1 MMDNVVLL
9 MWTYFTIA
17 VILITIVLTIIQKY
31 NINKYKKAIENLEK
45 EKNLITSIPVL
56 SELSKIQPIVKNE
69 KLEEKYNEWHNEF
82 EKLKEENIARISD
95 MILDLDY
102 LMEQKDYLGVTYKMA
117 KIEMEIYKT
126 KTKANLIL
134 NEIKAIILNEE
145 KNRNII
151 TKYKAIF
158 RELMIKFD
166 NNKEDYGEL
175 TKSIELQMENIQKR
189 FQEFEEYMDNNNY
202 DEVIHIVKALDEMI
216 NNMSVIIE
224 EGPSI
229 VLMAHTLIPKKIEEV
244 TSMYK
249 KMQRDG
255 YLLDYLNIEYNISEV
270 NKKISSI
277 LDRAK
282 VLNFEDSLFELKT
295 ILDYF
300 DSLFIDFE
308 NEKLQKSAF
317 EENYSAVKKKITNVN
332 KIMTNIYVQIESIKY
347 NYDLSEEELAE
358 LDSIKKEIEVL
369 NEEFNT
375 INEHRQKKTWPY
387 SQLAKELEQLM
398 LCLVKVE
405 DDLDIKLQTIG
416 SMHEDEMRAIEQL
429 EDIQSLLNKAKTQMR
444 TYKLPTIPNNYYI
457 QLKEANESI
466 RNIRVELE
474 KKPIAIKV
482 LNIRVDT
489 ARDLVLKLYNTTNE
503 MVKTAMLVEMAIV
516 YGNRYRSLKLQV
528 EQGLNN
534 AEILFN
540 KGEYKLAL
548 ETVINAIDLVEPGI
562 YQRLLS
568 VYSSEDILNKES

>member
-1 MMDNVVLL
+1 MDNVVLL

-277 LDRAK
+277 LDHAK

>member
-1 MMDNVVLL
+1 
-9 MWTYFTIA
+9 
-17 VILITIVLTIIQKY
+17 
-31 NINKYKKAIENLEK
+31 
-45 EKNLITSIPVL
+45 
-56 SELSKIQPIVKNE
+56 
-69 KLEEKYNEWHNEF
+69 
-82 EKLKEENIARISD
+82 

-277 LDRAK
+277 LDHAK

>member
-1 MMDNVVLL
+1 MDNVVLL

-102 LMEQKDYLGVTYKMA
+102 LMEQKDYLGVTYKIA

-332 KIMTNIYVQIESIKY
+332 KIMANIYVQIESIKY

>member
-1 MMDNVVLL
+1 
-9 MWTYFTIA
+9 
-17 VILITIVLTIIQKY
+17 
-31 NINKYKKAIENLEK
+31 
-45 EKNLITSIPVL
+45 
-56 SELSKIQPIVKNE
+56 
-69 KLEEKYNEWHNEF
+69 
-82 EKLKEENIARISD
+82 
-95 MILDLDY
+95 
-102 LMEQKDYLGVTYKMA
+102 
-117 KIEMEIYKT
+117 
-126 KTKANLIL
+126 
-134 NEIKAIILNEE
+134 
-145 KNRNII
+145 
-151 TKYKAIF
+151 
-158 RELMIKFD
+158 MIKFD

-277 LDRAK
+277 LDHAK

-466 RNIRVELE
+466 
-474 KKPIAIKV
+474 
-482 LNIRVDT
+482 
-489 ARDLVLKLYNTTNE
+489 
-503 MVKTAMLVEMAIV
+503 
-516 YGNRYRSLKLQV
+516 
-528 EQGLNN
+528 
-534 AEILFN
+534 EIL
-540 KGEYKLAL
+540 G
-548 ETVINAIDLVEPGI
+548 
-562 YQRLLS
+562 
-568 VYSSEDILNKES
+568 

>member
-277 LDRAK
+277 LDHAK